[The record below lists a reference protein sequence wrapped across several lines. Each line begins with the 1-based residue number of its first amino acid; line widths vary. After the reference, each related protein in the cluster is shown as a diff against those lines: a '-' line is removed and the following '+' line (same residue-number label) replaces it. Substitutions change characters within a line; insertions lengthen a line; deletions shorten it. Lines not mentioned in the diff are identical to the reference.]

1 MKLFNST
8 PCSKLHTI
16 LQGVSNVENIE
27 ELEADLLENS
37 ANDSIISGAIANLQA
52 GLLEVTGDLMNI
64 SSNFEDLN
72 VEIGVNTGKIAN
84 NSASIGQIASDIANN
99 TASIAVLQW
108 HQKRLPPSCKY
119 TVLPTLPTG
128 VYPGRTV

>member
-1 MKLFNST
+1 MTFNSI
-8 PCSKLHTI
+8 LHTF

-52 GLLEVTGDLMNI
+52 GLLEVTGDLADI

-84 NSASIGQIASDIANN
+84 NSDSIGQIASNIANN
-99 TASIAVLQW
+99 TASIASLQRY
-108 HQKRLPPSCKY
+108 HPRKY
-119 TVLPTLPTG
+119 KVFPTG
-128 VYPGRTV
+128 VYPGRHICMKSNLSA